1 MEGWILMSNKRLYRA
16 SQGAMISGVC
26 QGIADYFKMDAT
38 IIRLIW
44 IVVTIFSFGFAGVVL
59 YIACIFIIPDQATV
73 THQQKQQPKS
83 SVFDSSEYTVKDADK
98 NDRV

>member
-44 IVVTIFSFGFAGVVL
+44 VVVTIFSFGFAGVVL
-59 YIACIFIIPDQATV
+59 YIA
-73 THQQKQQPKS
+73 
-83 SVFDSSEYTVKDADK
+83 
-98 NDRV
+98 

>member
-1 MEGWILMSNKRLYRA
+1 MSLIVPSLDSFSA
-16 SQGAMISGVC
+16 SLAR
-26 QGIADYFKMDAT
+26 FFAT
-38 IIRLIW
+38 
-44 IVVTIFSFGFAGVVL
+44 FL

>member
-44 IVVTIFSFGFAGVVL
+44 VVVTIWICWCCFIYSLYFYYSRSSDCYSSAKTTTEKFSV
-59 YIACIFIIPDQATV
+59 
-73 THQQKQQPKS
+73 
-83 SVFDSSEYTVKDADK
+83 
-98 NDRV
+98 